1 MEDKIMKQLTIRGVD
16 EKLHR
21 TIRSKANQQ
30 GLSINRYLLYLIKE
44 AVGLANGGLLREQE
58 FDDLDDLAG
67 TWTEADFEEF
77 EANLKE
83 QRQIDEEIWS

>member
-1 MEDKIMKQLTIRGVD
+1 MKQLTIRGVD

-30 GLSINRYLLYLIKE
+30 GMSINRYLLHLIKE
-44 AVGLANGGLLREQE
+44 AVGLANGGLLRKQE

-67 TWTEADFEEF
+67 TWTEEDFEEF
-77 EANLKE
+77 EAILKE